1 MLQQIKFVR
10 LSLITILL
18 FAFGYGQTMK
28 WDNRARYTAM
38 KISCDTDS
46 VPIYLDGYYVGK
58 TPIRQALTVT
68 PGWHKVS
75 IFPPDDGIPEQSVP
89 SNKTLKDIIRLGQ
102 QDVMVE
108 EGNVELVVM
117 SYRAIDAE
125 IEEYQRQTQSGT
137 WVRASMLFALLF
149 IIIWGL

>member
-1 MLQQIKFVR
+1 MRF
-10 LSLITILL
+10 SLLALL
-18 FAFGYGQTMK
+18 FFAFASGQTMK
-28 WDNRARYTAM
+28 CDNRARYTAM

-58 TPIRQALTVT
+58 TPITQALTVT

-102 QDVMVE
+102 QDVMIE

-137 WVRASMLFALLF
+137 WVRASMIFALLF

>member
-1 MLQQIKFVR
+1 VR
-10 LSLITILL
+10 LYILTLFFINLL
-18 FAFGYGQTMK
+18 FAQAVN

-46 VPIYLDGYYVGK
+46 VPIYLDGYYIGK
-58 TPIRQALTVT
+58 TPIKQALTVT

-108 EGNVELVVM
+108 EGRVELVVM

-137 WVRASMLFALLF
+137 WVRASMIFALLF

>member
-1 MLQQIKFVR
+1 VR
-10 LSLITILL
+10 LFLIAIL
-18 FAFGYGQTMK
+18 FFTFVFGQTMK

-75 IFPPDDGIPEQSVP
+75 IFPPDDGVPEQSVP

-102 QDVMVE
+102 QDVMIE

>member
-1 MLQQIKFVR
+1 MR
-10 LSLITILL
+10 LSLLALL
-18 FAFGYGQTMK
+18 FFTFASGQTMK

-58 TPIRQALTVT
+58 TPITQALTVT

-102 QDVMVE
+102 QDVMIE

-137 WVRASMLFALLF
+137 WVRASMIFALLF

>member
-1 MLQQIKFVR
+1 
-10 LSLITILL
+10 
-18 FAFGYGQTMK
+18 MK

-58 TPIRQALTVT
+58 TPITQALTVT

-117 SYRAIDAE
+117 S
-125 IEEYQRQTQSGT
+125 
-137 WVRASMLFALLF
+137 
-149 IIIWGL
+149 

>member
-1 MLQQIKFVR
+1 MR
-10 LSLITILL
+10 LYILTLFFINLL
-18 FAFGYGQTMK
+18 FAQAVN

-46 VPIYLDGYYVGK
+46 VPIYLDGYYIGK
-58 TPIRQALTVT
+58 TPIKQALTVT

-89 SNKTLKDIIRLGQ
+89 SNKT
-102 QDVMVE
+102 
-108 EGNVELVVM
+108 
-117 SYRAIDAE
+117 
-125 IEEYQRQTQSGT
+125 YQRQTQSGT
-137 WVRASMLFALLF
+137 WVRASMIFALLF

>member
-1 MLQQIKFVR
+1 
-10 LSLITILL
+10 
-18 FAFGYGQTMK
+18 MK

-58 TPIRQALTVT
+58 TPILEALTVT

-75 IFPPDDGIPEQSVP
+75 IFPPDDGISEQSTP
-89 SNKTLKDIIRLGQ
+89 SKKTLKDIIRLGQ

-125 IEEYQRQTQSGT
+125 IEEYQLQTQSGT

-149 IIIWGL
+149 IITWGL

>member
-1 MLQQIKFVR
+1 
-10 LSLITILL
+10 
-18 FAFGYGQTMK
+18 
-28 WDNRARYTAM
+28 M

-58 TPIRQALTVT
+58 TPIIQALTVT

-89 SNKTLKDIIRLGQ
+89 SKKTLKDIIRLGQ
-102 QDVMVE
+102 QDVMIE

-137 WVRASMLFALLF
+137 WVRASIIFALLF

>member
-1 MLQQIKFVR
+1 MR
-10 LSLITILL
+10 LSLIAILL

-137 WVRASMLFALLF
+137 WVRASMIFALLF

>member
-1 MLQQIKFVR
+1 MR
-10 LSLITILL
+10 LSLLALL
-18 FAFGYGQTMK
+18 FFAFASGQTMK

-58 TPIRQALTVT
+58 TPITQALTVT

-137 WVRASMLFALLF
+137 WVRASMIFALLF

>member
-1 MLQQIKFVR
+1 MR

>member
-1 MLQQIKFVR
+1 MR
-10 LSLITILL
+10 LIVLIL
-18 FAFGYGQTMK
+18 FFFTLSFGQTMK

-58 TPIRQALTVT
+58 TPILEALTVT

-75 IFPPDDGIPEQSVP
+75 IFPTDDGVSEQSGP
-89 SNKTLKDIIRLGQ
+89 SKKTRKDIIRLGQ

-125 IEEYQRQTQSGT
+125 IEEYQLQTQSGT

-149 IIIWGL
+149 IITWGL

>member
-1 MLQQIKFVR
+1 VR
-10 LSLITILL
+10 LFLIAILL

>member
-1 MLQQIKFVR
+1 
-10 LSLITILL
+10 
-18 FAFGYGQTMK
+18 MK

-58 TPIRQALTVT
+58 TPILEALTVT

-75 IFPPDDGIPEQSVP
+75 IFPPDDGISEKSGP
-89 SNKTLKDIIRLGQ
+89 SKKTLKDIIRLGQ

-125 IEEYQRQTQSGT
+125 IEEYQLQTQSGT

-149 IIIWGL
+149 IITWGL

>member
-1 MLQQIKFVR
+1 
-10 LSLITILL
+10 
-18 FAFGYGQTMK
+18 
-28 WDNRARYTAM
+28 M

-58 TPIRQALTVT
+58 TPILEALTVT

-75 IFPPDDGIPEQSVP
+75 IFPPDDGVSEQSGP
-89 SNKTLKDIIRLGQ
+89 SKKTLKDIIRLGQ

-149 IIIWGL
+149 IITWGL

>member
-1 MLQQIKFVR
+1 MR
-10 LSLITILL
+10 LIVLIL
-18 FAFGYGQTMK
+18 FFFTLSFGQTMK

-58 TPIRQALTVT
+58 TPILEALTVT

-75 IFPPDDGIPEQSVP
+75 IFPPDDGISEQSGP
-89 SNKTLKDIIRLGQ
+89 SKKTLKDIIRLGQ

-137 WVRASMLFALLF
+137 WGRASMLFALLF
-149 IIIWGL
+149 IITWGL

>member
-1 MLQQIKFVR
+1 MR
-10 LSLITILL
+10 LFLIAILL